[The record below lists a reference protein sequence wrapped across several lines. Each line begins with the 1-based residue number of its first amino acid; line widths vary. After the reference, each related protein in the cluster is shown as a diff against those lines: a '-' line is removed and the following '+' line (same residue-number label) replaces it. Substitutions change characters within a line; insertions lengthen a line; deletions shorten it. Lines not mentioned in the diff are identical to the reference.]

1 MIFINLV
8 LLFVLFWEQ
17 EANDIEL
24 QPTQQHTDIRMSPIL
39 GLRQRTANY
48 ATDYDDTN
56 LHMRNINNSSCM
68 AQPPPRVSYA
78 TSTFRGG
85 HTQIQPRRRYN
96 TSAASSQFQRR
107 RRVIS
112 SIKRKAKEFREKIP
126 SVKDVNKIDKYSR
139 LVFPSLFIVF
149 NLSYWFF
156 YMTQ

>member
-1 MIFINLV
+1 M
-8 LLFVLFWEQ
+8 LLFSFFDQ
-17 EANDIEL
+17 EANDIAL
-24 QPTQQHTDIRMSPIL
+24 QSTQQQHTDIRMSPIL

-68 AQPPPRVSYA
+68 APPPPRASFA

-96 TSAASSQFQRR
+96 NSAANSQFQRR